1 MLNLAEL
8 DRLEREATAYPWVK
22 YPDPVLPARDEW
34 EIFYEGASN
43 WTAHTLSEADAAL
56 ITAARNQLRPLLEL
70 VDRMGEALEAHPLG
84 FENHHP
90 HSKEPYNHE
99 CAICRF
105 WRLGRDALAEYRR
118 AKGGSP

>member
-56 ITAARNQLRPLLEL
+56 ITAARNQLRPLLDL
-70 VDRMGEALEAHPLG
+70 VDGMGTAFAPLICKSAPTEAEVNA
-84 FENHHP
+84 
-90 HSKEPYNHE
+90 
-99 CAICRF
+99 AITV
-105 WRLGRDALAEYRR
+105 LAEYQR